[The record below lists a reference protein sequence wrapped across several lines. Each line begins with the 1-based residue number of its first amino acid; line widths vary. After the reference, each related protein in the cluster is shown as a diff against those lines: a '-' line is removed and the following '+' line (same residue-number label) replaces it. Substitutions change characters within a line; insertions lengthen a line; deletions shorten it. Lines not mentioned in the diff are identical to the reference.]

1 MALATM
7 VVEVQSD
14 LIAIKKQYS
23 LLLLK
28 LSKNI
33 LPILDRG

>member
-1 MALATM
+1 MALANI
-7 VVEVQSD
+7 VVEVKSD

-23 LLLLK
+23 LLLFK

-33 LPILDRG
+33 LPI